1 MSRDLSHAGEC
12 ATGLCVENI
21 SAGASRTW
29 EAESIVG
36 DEDRQAPRGQVTRG
50 LDLILKERSH

>member
-29 EAESIVG
+29 EAESIV
-36 DEDRQAPRGQVTRG
+36 ETRTDKHPG
-50 LDLILKERSH
+50 AKSHGV